1 MPVLQ
6 SCIID
11 PMWDQFSALIP
22 ERVMT
27 HPLKCHRPQI
37 PNRIIFDKLIQIV
50 VLGISYNKIA
60 DSSCSAT
67 TLRSRRDEW
76 IALGGL
82 FRNRSLRDI
91 FPYQPWAARDLAAL
105 LNKPPG
111 FHWQSP
117 GSISPNAKYQSMP
130 VHSQDTYVFQL
141 PHLTAST

>member
-91 FPYQPWAARDLAAL
+91 SPCQPWVVRDLAAF
-105 LNKPPG
+105 LNKPHPL
-111 FHWQSP
+111 QRLPRTPQRNSP
-117 GSISPNAKYQSMP
+117 PSSVSPPNSNY
-130 VHSQDTYVFQL
+130 
-141 PHLTAST
+141 

>member
-50 VLGISYNKIA
+50 ILGISLECY
-60 DSSCSAT
+60 
-67 TLRSRRDEW
+67 
-76 IALGGL
+76 
-82 FRNRSLRDI
+82 
-91 FPYQPWAARDLAAL
+91 
-105 LNKPPG
+105 G
-111 FHWQSP
+111 FCGHC
-117 GSISPNAKYQSMP
+117 
-130 VHSQDTYVFQL
+130 
-141 PHLTAST
+141 